1 MTPDVLFVVMRILI
15 SIALYVFLGMVIYY
29 VRRDIIMQEQTQQV
43 LVSTSGKLV
52 VIDSEDVPINIGEE
66 FKLQPITTIG
76 RGPTNSIS
84 LPDTFASTDHAR
96 ISLRNGQWLLED
108 RNSRN
113 GTVLNDVVI
122 SGVVVLSSGDE
133 VSIGRVKFRF
143 ETGS

>member
-1 MTPDVLFVVMRILI
+1 MTPDVIFVVVRILI
-15 SIALYVFLGMVIYY
+15 SIALYIFLGAVIYY
-29 VRRDIIMQEQTQQV
+29 VRRDIMMQEQTQQV
-43 LVSTSGKLV
+43 MVSTSGKLV

-96 ISLRNGQWLLED
+96 ISLRNGQWLIED

-113 GTVLNDVVI
+113 GTMLNDILI
-122 SGVVVLSSGDE
+122 SGVVALSSGDE
-133 VSIGRVKFRF
+133 LGIGRVKFRF